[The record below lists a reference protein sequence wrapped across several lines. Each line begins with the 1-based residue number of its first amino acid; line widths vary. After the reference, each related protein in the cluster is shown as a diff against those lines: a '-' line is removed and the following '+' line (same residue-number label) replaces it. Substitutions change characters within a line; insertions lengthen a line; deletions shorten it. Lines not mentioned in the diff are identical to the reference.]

1 MSTQVHSA
9 VGAVMS
15 ILRWQWGLILLAGAF
30 LLFWDPINSWL
41 NFTKIEI
48 EVTAVQTTCSATRP
62 ASRNAFRTG
71 ECDTLAAEY
80 AHLPAVKLDR
90 QTTYSF
96 DYKSPADGLMHR
108 GSIARLTDNAAAPI
122 AVGDRIMIEASNRS
136 PLHVRE
142 AMR

>member
-15 ILRWQWGLILLAGAF
+15 ILRWQWGLIFIAGAF
-30 LLFWDPINSWL
+30 LLFWDPINGWL
-41 NFTKIEI
+41 NFEKIEV
-48 EVTAVQTTCSATRP
+48 EVTAVQTTCSAIRSEST
-62 ASRNAFRTG
+62 NAFRTG

-80 AHLPAVKLDR
+80 ADSPGVKLDR

-96 DYKSPADGLMHR
+96 DYKSPADGLMRR
-108 GSIARLTDNAAAPI
+108 GSIARLTDNAAPPI
-122 AVGDRIMIEASNRS
+122 AVGDRITIEASNHA

-142 AMR
+142 ATR